1 MGGGSEALSLSLA
14 LLQGRGLRPALRPCQ
29 LLGGCPRRCEELQL
43 SSQQSACVGG
53 LGCGGGS
60 FSLSR

>member
-14 LLQGRGLRPALRPCQ
+14 LLQGRGLRPCQ

-53 LGCGGGS
+53 PGCGGGS
-60 FSLSR
+60 FSPSR